1 MNKFIIFLF
10 LLLLAII
17 SFGAS
22 ANAGLPMIIFAVP
35 VYSISLLPIIAIEAI
50 YLQKSLDLTKG
61 LSVKTAFV
69 SNLVSTIVGVPL
81 TWVILVLIQVLTGG
95 GGVYGVDT
103 FVGKMLAVTWQAPW
117 LIPYESDLHWMILFA
132 GLFLLIPFYFVS
144 WWSEFLVS
152 KKMLADTGLSKND
165 IKIKVRNA
173 NLITY
178 SLLAFWPI
186 GWYVVGYVFK

>member
-1 MNKFIIFLF
+1 
-10 LLLLAII
+10 
-17 SFGAS
+17 
-22 ANAGLPMIIFAVP
+22 MIMLTVP

-50 YLQKSLDLTKG
+50 YLRKSLDLTKA
-61 LSVKTAFV
+61 LSVKMAFV
-69 SNLVSTIVGVPL
+69 SNLVSTIIGVPL
-81 TWVILVLIQVLTGG
+81 TWVTLVLIQVLTGG
-95 GGVYGVDT
+95 GAAYGVDT

-152 KKMLADTGLSKND
+152 KKILADTALSSNN

-186 GWYVVGYVFK
+186 GWYVVGYVLK